1 MNRIDIRGVI
11 VPSDYDDEWYADYI
25 ERGIITPES
34 RFRAA
39 LAAADTGEPLNIY
52 VNSPGG
58 SVFAGNEMQ
67 NAVREWKAS
76 TGQPV
81 TVTVG
86 ALAASAASALAI
98 GVADR
103 IEAHSNS
110 KMMFHGAY
118 TGTIGGSEAHA
129 DGAELLNKINA
140 DIKTTL
146 VSRYEIDADT
156 VNEWFSEGRE
166 GWLGSDEMATAGI
179 AHEII
184 GEPAAIIDFDTAAVS
199 RIEEHGLDIAA
210 FASIAIEESAS
221 DDEAAAD
228 QDADED
234 TTPDADEPEVDIL
247 EEEPDECDAP
257 DDTPAE
263 DPETPDEDDNAVDV
277 ASPLYLA
284 GCEAGRAAGLG
295 ETQAQLES
303 LMAELETTQANAR
316 KMQSERDKLQSDTDA
331 IVASNAATISDLTEK
346 LGHVNENLAKLTIG
360 SLTFSPGVET
370 WPEALAEHGGDY
382 AKASKA
388 YPELA
393 REYDKINGR
402 K

>member
-25 ERGIITPES
+25 ERGIIPPES

-140 DIKTTL
+140 DI
-146 VSRYEIDADT
+146 
-156 VNEWFSEGRE
+156 
-166 GWLGSDEMATAGI
+166 
-179 AHEII
+179 
-184 GEPAAIIDFDTAAVS
+184 
-199 RIEEHGLDIAA
+199 
-210 FASIAIEESAS
+210 
-221 DDEAAAD
+221 
-228 QDADED
+228 
-234 TTPDADEPEVDIL
+234 
-247 EEEPDECDAP
+247 
-257 DDTPAE
+257 
-263 DPETPDEDDNAVDV
+263 
-277 ASPLYLA
+277 
-284 GCEAGRAAGLG
+284 
-295 ETQAQLES
+295 
-303 LMAELETTQANAR
+303 
-316 KMQSERDKLQSDTDA
+316 
-331 IVASNAATISDLTEK
+331 
-346 LGHVNENLAKLTIG
+346 
-360 SLTFSPGVET
+360 
-370 WPEALAEHGGDY
+370 
-382 AKASKA
+382 
-388 YPELA
+388 
-393 REYDKINGR
+393 
-402 K
+402 